1 MNITTVVIT
10 IAAFLGGFAV
20 QGWRMEATI
29 AEMEATNAAAV
40 AAATT
45 AVVEEAARLQGQ
57 KDDAL
62 KAAQQQIRKNAL
74 AADAARIELHRVR
87 VEANRAAA
95 AIATATCPAVR
106 DYATTSTSV
115 FGECTVALE
124 EMARLA
130 DGHAVD
136 AKALRDA
143 WPTTKE
149 TKHDNAD

>member
-1 MNITTVVIT
+1 VNIITVVIA

-20 QGWRMEATI
+20 QGWRMQSTI
-29 AEMEATNAAAV
+29 AEIEATNVAAV
-40 AAATT
+40 VAATT
-45 AVVEEAARLQGQ
+45 AVAEEAARLQGQ

-62 KAAQQQIRKNAL
+62 KAAQQQIRKNTL

-87 VEANRAAA
+87 VEADRATT
-95 AIATATCPAVR
+95 AIVTATCPAVR

-115 FGECTVALE
+115 FGKCTVALE
-124 EMARLA
+124 GMARLA

-149 TKHDNAD
+149 TK

>member
-1 MNITTVVIT
+1 MTYITAAIAV
-10 IAAFLGGFAV
+10 AAFVGGFAV
-20 QGWRMEATI
+20 QGWRMDSKL

-40 AAATT
+40 VAATIQV
-45 AVVEEAARLQGQ
+45 AEESKRLQGQ
-57 KDDAL
+57 KDDAI
-62 KAAQQQIRKNAL
+62 KAAQQQIRKNIL

-87 VEANRAAA
+87 VEANRATA

-149 TKHDNAD
+149 TK

>member
-1 MNITTVVIT
+1 MIYITAAIAV
-10 IAAFLGGFAV
+10 AAFVGGFAV
-20 QGWRMEATI
+20 QGWRMDAKI
-29 AEMEATNAAAV
+29 AEIESANAAAAV
-40 AAATT
+40 AATVQVA
-45 AVVEEAARLQGQ
+45 EESKRLQGK

-62 KAAQQQIRKNAL
+62 KVAQQQIRKNAL
-74 AADAARIELHRVR
+74 ATDAARIELHRVR
-87 VEANRAAA
+87 VEANRATT
-95 AIATATCPAVR
+95 AIVTATCPAVR

-136 AKALRDA
+136 AKVLRDA

-149 TKHDNAD
+149 TK

>member
-1 MNITTVVIT
+1 MTYITAAIAV
-10 IAAFLGGFAV
+10 AAFVVGFAV
-20 QGWRMEATI
+20 QGWRMDAKL
-29 AEMEATNAAAV
+29 AEMESANAAAV
-40 AAATT
+40 VAATVQV
-45 AVVEEAARLQGQ
+45 AEESKRLQGQ

-74 AADAARIELHRVR
+74 ATDAARIELHRVR
-87 VEANRAAA
+87 VEANRATA
-95 AIATATCPAVR
+95 AIVTATCPAVR

-149 TKHDNAD
+149 TK

>member
-1 MNITTVVIT
+1 MIYITAAVAA
-10 IAAFLGGFAV
+10 AAFVGGFAI
-20 QGWRMEATI
+20 QGWRMDSKL

-40 AAATT
+40 VAATVQV
-45 AVVEEAARLQGQ
+45 AEESKRLQGQ

-62 KAAQQQIRKNAL
+62 KAAQQQIRKNTL

-87 VEANRAAA
+87 VEANRATAT
-95 AIATATCPAVR
+95 IPTATCPAVR

-149 TKHDNAD
+149 TK

>member
-1 MNITTVVIT
+1 MTYITAAIAV
-10 IAAFLGGFAV
+10 AAFVGGFAV
-20 QGWRMEATI
+20 QGWRMDSKL
-29 AEMEATNAAAV
+29 AEIETANAAAV
-40 AAATT
+40 VVAT
-45 AVVEEAARLQGQ
+45 AQVAEEAKRLQGQ

-62 KAAQQQIRKNAL
+62 KVAQQQIRKNAL

-87 VEANRAAA
+87 VEANRATT

-143 WPTTKE
+143 WPTNKE
-149 TKHDNAD
+149 TK

>member
-1 MNITTVVIT
+1 MTYITAAIAV
-10 IAAFLGGFAV
+10 AAFVGGFAI
-20 QGWRMEATI
+20 QGWRMDSKI
-29 AEMEATNAAAV
+29 AEIETANAAAV
-40 AAATT
+40 VVAT
-45 AVVEEAARLQGQ
+45 AQVAEEAKRLQGQ

-62 KAAQQQIRKNAL
+62 KAAQKQIRKNAL

-87 VEANRAAA
+87 VEANRATA

-149 TKHDNAD
+149 TK

>member
-1 MNITTVVIT
+1 MTYITAAIAV
-10 IAAFLGGFAV
+10 AAFVGGFAV
-20 QGWRMEATI
+20 QGWRMDAKL
-29 AEMEATNAAAV
+29 AEMESANAAAV
-40 AAATT
+40 VAATT
-45 AVVEEAARLQGQ
+45 QVVEESKRLQGQ

-74 AADAARIELHRVR
+74 ATDAARIELHRVR
-87 VEANRAAA
+87 VEANRATA
-95 AIATATCPAVR
+95 AIVTATCPAVR

-149 TKHDNAD
+149 TK

>member
-1 MNITTVVIT
+1 MTYITAAIAV
-10 IAAFLGGFAV
+10 AAFVGGFAV
-20 QGWRMEATI
+20 QGWRMDAKL
-29 AEMEATNAAAV
+29 AEMESANAAAV
-40 AAATT
+40 VAATVQV
-45 AVVEEAARLQGQ
+45 AEESKRLQGQ

-74 AADAARIELHRVR
+74 ATDAARIELHRVR
-87 VEANRAAA
+87 VEANRATA
-95 AIATATCPAVR
+95 AIVTATCPAVR

-149 TKHDNAD
+149 TK